1 MVVES
6 VHHHRSRH
14 RIILKRDIHGIDKQ
28 GLALLDGM
36 ARMEKAQQFENA
48 MKTNTPISDSADKSG
63 TVL

>member
-36 ARMEKAQQFENA
+36 ARMEKA
-48 MKTNTPISDSADKSG
+48 
-63 TVL
+63 